1 MRGLNMSRTVASTC
15 SLTGRGSGGS
25 GFEPC
30 DASGARRR
38 EKRKRPST
46 PEQARMMKRTDL
58 KPFQPTETPAD
69 SSEIRAELCWG
80 TGGREGRG
88 VTDDPLEVEHGV
100 VVGGVGDMR
109 PGLGIGAQTHPVVRV
124 GDS

>member
-1 MRGLNMSRTVASTC
+1 MRGLNISRTVASTC

-46 PEQARMMKRTDL
+46 PEPARMMKRTDL
-58 KPFQPTETPAD
+58 KPFQPTQRHQPTRQKSD
-69 SSEIRAELCWG
+69 SG
-80 TGGREGRG
+80 TFGGQ
-88 VTDDPLEVEHGV
+88 
-100 VVGGVGDMR
+100 GG
-109 PGLGIGAQTHPVVRV
+109 
-124 GDS
+124 

>member
-46 PEQARMMKRTDL
+46 PEPARMMKRTDL
-58 KPFQPTETPAD
+58 KPFQPTQRHQPTRQKSD
-69 SSEIRAELCWG
+69 SG
-80 TGGREGRG
+80 TFGGQ
-88 VTDDPLEVEHGV
+88 
-100 VVGGVGDMR
+100 GG
-109 PGLGIGAQTHPVVRV
+109 
-124 GDS
+124 

>member
-69 SSEIRAELCWG
+69 SSEIGERNFA
-80 TGGREGRG
+80 GGQ
-88 VTDDPLEVEHGV
+88 
-100 VVGGVGDMR
+100 GG
-109 PGLGIGAQTHPVVRV
+109 
-124 GDS
+124 